1 MAMTPE
7 GRVKHAVKQELKR
20 RGIWYFMP
28 VSNGMGQVGIPDFI
42 CCWEGKFLAIETKAP
57 GKRTQTTANQDRII
71 AEIKDHWGRAV
82 VVDDVSKLID
92 YLEDFYEQGRG

>member
-20 RGIWYFMP
+20 RDIWYFMP

-42 CCWEGKFLAIETKAP
+42 CCHKGRFVAIETKAP
-57 GKRTQTTANQDRII
+57 GKRGCTTPNQDRTL
-71 AEIKDHWGRAV
+71 AEIATHGGWAV
-82 VVDDVSKLID
+82 VVDDVQQLID
-92 YLEDFYEQGRG
+92 FLEVKDE

>member
-20 RGIWYFMP
+20 RDIWYFMP

-57 GKRTQTTANQDRII
+57 GKKGQTTANQDRII
-71 AEIKDHWGRAV
+71 AKIKDHWGMAI
-82 VVDDVSKLID
+82 VVDDVSQLVEF
-92 YLEDFYEQGRG
+92 LNERTPHE